1 MALSSI
7 FLLGGFVVGVS
18 IVRFTYILS
27 LDLQSPDVTWNFVN
41 VQIWTGVEI
50 HVGIVCAPVACL
62 PSLRPLLNLALFG
75 SIDRPLRKK
84 GSKKESGGPDAK
96 SQTLWN
102 SHLRSYQSG
111 SQGGVDGPR
120 KTIGSHAFIRLPD
133 TARTPSHQSMMEVP
147 GVEMKDVVKGDAIG
161 VRTDVYVDS
170 HV

>member
-18 IVRFTYILS
+18 IVRFTYIIS

-50 HVGIVCAPVACL
+50 HVGIVCAPIACL
-62 PSLRPLLNLALFG
+62 PSLRPLLNLVLFG
-75 SIDRPLRKK
+75 SVDRPCRKK

-111 SQGGVDGPR
+111 SHGGVDGPR

-133 TARTPSHQSMMEVP
+133 VTRTPSHQSMTEVP
-147 GVEMKDVVKGDAIG
+147 GVEMRGVVKGDAIG

-170 HV
+170 YV